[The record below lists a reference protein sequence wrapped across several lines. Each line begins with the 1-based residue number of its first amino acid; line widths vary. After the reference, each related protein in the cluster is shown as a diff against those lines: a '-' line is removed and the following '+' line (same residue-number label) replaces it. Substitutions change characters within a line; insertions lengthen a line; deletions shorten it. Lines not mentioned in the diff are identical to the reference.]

1 MKIFYFIK
9 VYKGLIGSKH
19 LRIRFH
25 KIDGFIRVFDG
36 TRYLVLFGSEKYD
49 SIYNRNRY
57 LINVKSGITY
67 IIFHI
72 CAKIKIDLY
81 DSLPLEKTMTLCNV
95 IILVKLVWNKDKNN
109 YYYNIF
115 LEKVSYEL
123 PEKGFCINNIL

>member
-1 MKIFYFIK
+1 M
-9 VYKGLIGSKH
+9 
-19 LRIRFH
+19 
-25 KIDGFIRVFDG
+25 
-36 TRYLVLFGSEKYD
+36 LFGSEKYD

-57 LINVKSGITY
+57 LINVKSVIKY

-72 CAKIKIDLY
+72 RAKIKIDLY